1 MIDVQILSIK
11 EKVSLLNKL
20 YKDISGLGIGGDTE
34 LAHINPWEADLLRSV
49 GGAGTVNEVTGL
61 RQYMGGGGSSPPPPS
76 TTTTRQVPEYAP
88 EQREY
93 IEDIFGKSQELYE
106 QRTAEGFQPFP
117 GQQLAPFAAQEQ
129 EAFSGI
135 ESLARGPG
143 AAPAF
148 EVARNAALGAAAP
161 ITSAEIQQG
170 MNPYQQMVTD
180 VAKREAARQ
189 YAVGPQAQ
197 FRSGAVESGGLRGA
211 RRFIEET
218 EGQRNLQ
225 QQMSDLQTVGSQQAF
240 QQSMAEAAA
249 ARGRLAN
256 LAQQMPS
263 IGTGAYQ
270 QQLAQ
275 YGQLGGVGEAYRAR
289 QQAAID
295 LAQNQFQ
302 QEQMFPEET
311 LATYLRFITN
321 APSPSGFQR
330 TTQAP
335 GVAGPSTL
343 TQLAGIGA
351 GVGTLGKAFNVFNKG
366 GRTSGLSGIVR
377 RARGGQIVRMQDG
390 RSVSDRYAQAYGG
403 NTFPAQ
409 YPLPYVSGVTI
420 ESPTEMPDYLE
431 GQRLFEEGFT
441 ETPLAKRYVQ
451 MREEEQ
457 RRQEEALRRREEM
470 SGEQAD
476 ALRDFYKQKFI
487 EGEEV
492 RQGPVAQF
500 LTGTEE
506 TLAESMMP
514 DDAAFEATGAV
525 PPLTSRQELAEFAG
539 RNDLQGKAEDVQKRI
554 QTELSEG
561 TSSLRNLLMGD
572 KVESNIGYEL
582 SGFTPPQEGGTTRA
596 LTTDM
601 LRDLRATIADV
612 SPEVQRRASEMLNEG
627 GDAATRI
634 ITQGTDLASEA
645 QNRTSEFVS
654 GALDAAKRSGEPPAV
669 PEMTTSGTS
678 ATEQGAAVAGQL
690 DKVAPGSG
698 VDLIQQNPGMANVL
712 GALPRSSTQSR
723 TTLQQYAKLIGAGPD
738 GDKKGISFDDIP
750 KSDLINFAAAAFKA
764 ASQGSTGNSLG
775 DLSQFF
781 GDVGPAAGKA
791 FKAAETKAALAKK
804 SKKDLLKS
812 FVSFSQK
819 ERELN
824 IKEEY
829 ARNKNA
835 AGYESVSKSDRET
848 AVVALQSALGE
859 KVDLNAPVVYSILLS
874 AKQKDIPIEQEIAQR
889 MQQGGLRVEDKERGF
904 FGNIGESVGLLDR
917 KQEAVLGTPAATPR
931 TIGNVPYTVKQ

>member
-61 RQYMGGGGSSPPPPS
+61 RQYMGGGGSSPPPQPS
-76 TTTTRQVPEYAP
+76 TVTQKSVPEYAP

-93 IEDIFGKSQELYE
+93 IADIFGKSQELYE

-117 GQQLAPFAAQEQ
+117 GTQLAPFAAQEQ

-148 EVARNAALGAAAP
+148 EIARNAALGAAAP
-161 ITSAEIQQG
+161 ITAAEIQQG

-189 YAVGPQAQ
+189 YSVGPQAQ

-240 QQSMAEAAA
+240 QQSLAEAAA

-302 QEQMFPEET
+302 REQMFPEET

-330 TTQAP
+330 EIVGSGGS
-335 GVAGPSTL
+335 GVPGPSTL
-343 TQLAGIGA
+343 TQLAGIGSGA
-351 GVGTLGKAFNVFNKG
+351 ATLGKAFKLFNQG
-366 GRTSGLSGIVR
+366 GRTSGLSSIVR
-377 RARGGQIVRMQDG
+377 RARGGQIVRMQPGGSIADQ
-390 RSVSDRYAQAYGG
+390 YAQAYGG

-409 YPLPYVSGVTI
+409 YPLPYVPGVTI
-420 ESPTEMPDYLE
+420 TPPTKMPDYLE
-431 GQRLFEEGFT
+431 GQRLFEKGLT
-441 ETPLAKRYVQ
+441 DTPLAKRYVE

-476 ALRDFYKQKFI
+476 ALRNFYKQKFA
-487 EGEEV
+487 ESQETRE
-492 RQGPVAQF
+492 GPVAQF

-506 TLAESMMP
+506 TLAESIMP

-572 KVESNIGYEL
+572 KVESDIGYEL
-582 SGFTPPQEGGTTRA
+582 SGFTPPQEGGATRA
-596 LTTDM
+596 LTAEIMDNVNITPAS
-601 LRDLRATIADV
+601 DLI
-612 SPEVQRRASEMLNEG
+612 NEG
-627 GDAATRI
+627 VDAATRI

-645 QNRTSEFVS
+645 QDRASEFVS

-669 PEMTTSGTS
+669 LKMTTSGTS
-678 ATEQGAAVAGQL
+678 AIEKGKDATGQL
-690 DKVAPGSG
+690 NNAIPAESSNFSTSMD
-698 VDLIQQNPGMANVL
+698 NVFK
-712 GALPRSSTQSR
+712 ALPRSSTQSR
-723 TTLQQYAKLIGAGPD
+723 TTLQQYAKLIGAGAD
-738 GDKKGISFDDIP
+738 GDKKDISFDDIP
-750 KSDLINFAAAAFKA
+750 KSSLIDFAAAAFKA
-764 ASQGSTGNSLG
+764 ASQGSTGSPIG
-775 DLSQFF
+775 DMNKFF

-791 FKAAETKAALAKK
+791 FKDAETRAALAKK
-804 SKKDLLKS
+804 SKQELLKG
-812 FVSFSQK
+812 FLDFSQK
-819 ERELN
+819 ERLLN
-824 IKEEY
+824 IKELE
-829 ARNKNA
+829 ARKEGA
-835 AGYESVSKSDRET
+835 AGYESVSIADRQT
-848 AVVALQSALGE
+848 VALALKSALGE
-859 KVDLNAPVVYSILLS
+859 DVNVEAPEVYQIALF
-874 AKQKDIPIEQEIAQR
+874 AKQNDIPVTQAIAMLR
-889 MQQGGLRVEDKERGF
+889 QQNTLRVERGEPSLFGLLPGKDKAVFGSPTATTPSS
-904 FGNIGESVGLLDR
+904 GNINGIPFQI
-917 KQEAVLGTPAATPR
+917 K
-931 TIGNVPYTVKQ
+931 

>member
-1 MIDVQILSIK
+1 MIDTKTLSIK
-11 EKVSLLNKL
+11 DKISLLNKL
-20 YKDISGLGIGGDTE
+20 YEDLSGHGIGGDTE

-49 GGAGTVNEVTGL
+49 GGAGTVNEVTGF
-61 RQYMGGGGSSPPPPS
+61 RQYLGGGGSSPPPP
-76 TTTTRQVPEYAP
+76 TQTTTRQVPEYAP

-93 IEDIFGKSQELYE
+93 VSDIFGKAQELYE
-106 QRTAEGFQPFP
+106 QRSAEGFQPFP
-117 GQQLAPFAAQEQ
+117 GAQLAPFAAQEE
-129 EAFSGI
+129 EAFRGI

-148 EVARNAALGAAAP
+148 EIARNAALGAAAP
-161 ITSAEIQQG
+161 ITAAEIQQG

-240 QQSMAEAAA
+240 QQSLAEAAA

-256 LAQQMPS
+256 LAAQMPS

-270 QQLAQ
+270 QQMAQ

-295 LAQNQFQ
+295 LAQSQFQ
-302 QEQMFPEET
+302 REQMFPEET

-330 TTQAP
+330 DVVAP
-335 GVAGPSTL
+335 GVRGPSAL
-343 TQLAGIGA
+343 TQLAGIGT
-351 GVGTLGKAFNVFNKG
+351 GVGTLGKAYNVFNKG
-366 GRTSGLSGIVR
+366 GRMSGLSSIVR
-377 RARGGQIVRMQDG
+377 RAGGGQIVRMQPG
-390 RSVSDRYAQAYGG
+390 GSIADRYAQAYGS

-409 YPLPYVSGVTI
+409 YPLPVPGAIITP
-420 ESPTEMPDYLE
+420 PTEMPEYLE
-431 GQRLFEEGFT
+431 GQRLFEEGLT
-441 ETPLAKRYVQ
+441 ETPLAKRYIA
-451 MREEEQ
+451 MREAEQ
-457 RRQEEALRRREEM
+457 KRQEEALLRREEM
-470 SGEQAD
+470 SPEQAED
-476 ALRDFYKQKFI
+476 LRNYYKQKFL
-487 EGEEV
+487 EGQET
-492 RQGPVAQF
+492 RTGPVAQF
-500 LTGTEE
+500 LFGTEE

-525 PPLTSRQELAEFAG
+525 PPLTSRQELAEFAR

-554 QTELSEG
+554 QIELDEG
-561 TSSLRNLLMGD
+561 TSRLRNLLMGD
-572 KVESNIGYEL
+572 KVEADIAFEA
-582 SGFTPPQEGGTTRA
+582 SGAMPPPQEGGA
-596 LTTDM
+596 DM
-601 LRDLRATIADV
+601 LGDLGAKITDTSSEA
-612 SPEVQRRASEMLNEG
+612 RR
-627 GDAATRI
+627 
-634 ITQGTDLASEA
+634 LASEKLDEGVGA
-645 QNRTSEFVS
+645 AANLVGQGTELAREARNTANEFVS
-654 GALDAAKRSGEPPAV
+654 GALDAAGRSEEPAAA
-669 PEMTTSGTS
+669 PEMTMGGTS
-678 ATEQGAAVAGQL
+678 ATEEGTNAAGNLNKLV
-690 DKVAPGSG
+690 SG
-698 VDLIQQNPGMANVL
+698 LGTEVLLQNPGMANVL

-764 ASQGSTGNSLG
+764 ASQGSTGSPIG
-775 DLSQFF
+775 DMNQFF

-804 SKKDLLKS
+804 SKQELLKG
-812 FVSFSQK
+812 FLGFSQK

-824 IKEEY
+824 IKELY
-829 ARNKNA
+829 ARKKGA
-835 AGYESVSKSDRET
+835 AGYESVSQADRET
-848 AVVALQSALGE
+848 TALALKSALGE
-859 KVDLNAPVVYSILLS
+859 DVDINAPVVYEVSLF
-874 AKQKDIPIEQEIAQR
+874 AKQNDMPLGQAIALMRQQR
-889 MQQGGLRVEDKERGF
+889 GLRVERGEPSL
-904 FGNIGESVGLLDR
+904 FGLVAGKD
-917 KQEAVLGTPAATPR
+917 QAVLGSPTAPTPSSGSINNIPFK
-931 TIGNVPYTVKQ
+931 IK

>member
-1 MIDVQILSIK
+1 MIDTKTLSIK
-11 EKVSLLNKL
+11 DKISLLNEL
-20 YKDISGLGIGGDTE
+20 YEELSGHGIGGDTE

-61 RQYMGGGGSSPPPPS
+61 RQYLGGGGSSPPPQP
-76 TTTTRQVPEYAP
+76 TQTTTRQVPEYAP

-93 IEDIFGKSQELYE
+93 VEDIFGKSQELYE

-148 EVARNAALGAAAP
+148 ETARTAALGAAAP
-161 ITSAEIQQG
+161 ITAAEIQQG
-170 MNPYQQMVTD
+170 MNPYQQAVTD
-180 VAKREAARQ
+180 IAKREAVRQ
-189 YAVGPQAQ
+189 YARGPQAQ
-197 FRSGAVESGGLRGA
+197 LRSGAVEAGGLRGA
-211 RRFIEET
+211 RRFIEEA

-225 QQMSDLQTVGSQQAF
+225 QQLSDIQTMGGQQAY
-240 QQSMAEAAA
+240 QQAMAEAAA

-256 LAQQMPS
+256 LATQMPS

-275 YGQLGGVGEAYRAR
+275 YGQLGGVGEAQRAR
-289 QQAAID
+289 EQAAID
-295 LAQNQFQ
+295 LAQSQFQ
-302 QEQMFPEET
+302 REQMFPEET

-330 TTQAP
+330 DVVAP

-343 TQLAGIGA
+343 TQLAGIGT
-351 GVGTLGKAFNVFNKG
+351 GIGTLGKAFGAFNQG

-403 NTFPAQ
+403 NTFPTQ

-441 ETPLAKRYVQ
+441 ETPLAKRYVE
-451 MREEEQ
+451 MREAEK

-470 SGEQAD
+470 SLDQAD
-476 ALRDFYKQKFI
+476 ALRDFYKQKFA
-487 EGEEV
+487 ESQETRE
-492 RQGPVAQF
+492 GPVAQF

-506 TLAESMMP
+506 TLAESIMP

-561 TSSLRNLLMGD
+561 TSRLRNLLMGD
-572 KVESNIGYEL
+572 KVESDIGYEL
-582 SGFTPPQEGGTTRA
+582 SGFTPPQEGGATRA
-596 LTTDM
+596 LTAEIMDNVNITPAS
-601 LRDLRATIADV
+601 DLID
-612 SPEVQRRASEMLNEG
+612 EG
-627 GDAATRI
+627 GSIATRAI
-634 ITQGTDLASEA
+634 DVGSDALNKVGENVSNILSPTRNSE
-645 QNRTSEFVS
+645 EP
-654 GALDAAKRSGEPPAV
+654 AAIS
-669 PEMTTSGTS
+669 PEMTMGGTP
-678 ATEQGAAVAGQL
+678 ATAEGTKAAGNLNKLVQGLGTEVL
-690 DKVAPGSG
+690 R
-698 VDLIQQNPGMANVL
+698 QNPGVANVF

-738 GDKKGISFDDIP
+738 GDKKDISFDDIP

-764 ASQGSTGNSLG
+764 ASQGSTGSGLG
-775 DLSQFF
+775 DLNQFF

-804 SKKDLLKS
+804 SKQELLKG
-812 FVSFSQK
+812 FLNFSQK

-824 IKEEY
+824 IKEMT
-829 ARNKNA
+829 ARKKGA
-835 AGYESVSKSDRET
+835 AGYESVSQADRET
-848 AVVALQSALGE
+848 TALALKSALGE
-859 KVDLNAPVVYSILLS
+859 DVDINAPVVYEVSLF
-874 AKQKDIPIEQEIAQR
+874 AKQNDMPLGQAIALMR
-889 MQQGGLRVEDKERGF
+889 QQNMLRTEPVERGF
-904 FGNIGESVGLLDR
+904 FGRAAEGIGFLPEQS
-917 KQEAVLGTPAATPR
+917 EAVLGSPTATTLR
-931 TIGNVPYTVKQ
+931 SGQVGSVPYRIKN